1 MARLI
6 TAVLLVA
13 CIGAA
18 MPETAR
24 GDGTSSKLR
33 FSREEVELLRTIRQV
48 EDAAGVTASLLK
60 AKPFIDVLTSLN
72 PMDMTITI
80 ATNDWD
86 RLGPALKDLS
96 TIEACKISGE
106 IAGFLADYGSN
117 RAKNPNRSF
126 FNKLQAR
133 YDDRCQ

>member
-1 MARLI
+1 MTRLP
-6 TAVLLVA
+6 TAVFLATLCVA
-13 CIGAA
+13 VA
-18 MPETAR
+18 MPATAR
-24 GDGTSSKLR
+24 GETTTLR
-33 FSREEVELLRTIRQV
+33 FSREEVDLLRTIRQV

-96 TIEACKISGE
+96 TIEACQISSQ
-106 IAGFLADYGSN
+106 ITGFIADYGSN
-117 RAKNPNRSF
+117 RVKNPNRSF
-126 FNKLQAR
+126 FNRLQAR
-133 YDDRCQ
+133 YADRCR